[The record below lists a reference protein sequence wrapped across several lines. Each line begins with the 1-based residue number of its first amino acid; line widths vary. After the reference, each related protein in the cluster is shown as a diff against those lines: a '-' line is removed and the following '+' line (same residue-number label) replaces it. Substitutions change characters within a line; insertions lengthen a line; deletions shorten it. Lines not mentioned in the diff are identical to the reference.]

1 MKILRTVLLG
11 FSALSAAVLTALWI
25 VYVRSFD
32 VTLFAAIVFLLSN
45 CFYISISRPTLKTSD
60 ILSRASG
67 SLAVV
72 SLELQNR
79 AREARTRE
87 VETEQRRLVIDEH
100 SHYKLQVAKDMLQHL
115 RPKLPLERKGE
126 AMPRNLTPQIPS
138 AHDAAV
144 ARLPAPQQIKDL
156 PHLNGYGPVEKTTQP
171 VAQVDPA
178 PSTTVI

>member
-11 FSALSAAVLTALWI
+11 FSALSAAVLIALW
-25 VYVRSFD
+25 VVSGRSFD
-32 VTLFAAIVFLLSN
+32 TILFAAIGFLLLN

-60 ILSRASG
+60 ILSQASS

-72 SLELQNR
+72 SLELQNQ

-87 VETEQRRLVIDEH
+87 VEAEQRRLVVAEH
-100 SHYKLQVAKDMLQHL
+100 NHYKLQVAKDVLQHL
-115 RPKLPLERKGE
+115 RPKLPLDRNGE
-126 AMPRNLTPQIPS
+126 AVPRKLTPQISS

-144 ARLPAPQQIKDL
+144 ARLPAPQPVKDFQ
-156 PHLNGYGPVEKTTQP
+156 HLNGYRPVEKTTQP

-178 PSTTVI
+178 PSTTII